1 MGDAPNE
8 LEVLEARREILQ
20 LEISLAQERRAA
32 AEAEQKGKKAAE
44 EGGEPTLDYVVPA
57 SYPDARHAESLPTTG
72 IPRRGKPT
80 LLSLPSNPVLQ
91 HLEAESVKQGHAS
104 SHNAWIFRSIVS
116 VSAYLELGV
125 LSLQQ
130 ETDDRVE
137 ELATYVEENLDV
149 ERGDDGKPL
158 DPDGDALV
166 HFNELNK
173 KIARIDSVL
182 ERTRNTLTG
191 VLELA
196 AELEDF
202 FVANKGPRTVIS
214 KETADATVAQLLEE
228 TTAYPPRSKRT
239 TRIQREIRSNRAT
252 QIAKQAAVK
261 SVASEKK
268 PGKP

>member
-1 MGDAPNE
+1 MADAPNE

-20 LEISLAQERRAA
+20 LEIALAQERRAERGA
-32 AEAEQKGKKAAE
+32 RQ
-44 EGGEPTLDYVVPA
+44 EG
-57 SYPDARHAESLPTTG
+57 
-72 IPRRGKPT
+72 RRRRRRA
-80 LLSLPSNPVLQ
+80 
-91 HLEAESVKQGHAS
+91 HGHAS

-130 ETDDRVE
+130 ETDDRLE
-137 ELATYVEENLDV
+137 DLATYVEGELDV

-173 KIARIDSVL
+173 KIAEIDSVL

-202 FVANKGPRTVIS
+202 FVANKGPRTVIT

-239 TRIQREIRSNRAT
+239 TRIQKEIRSNRAT

-261 SVASEKK
+261 SVASNKK
-268 PGKP
+268 DKPCAGGCARGRRTSSTLGRRRVETRLRAGCR

>member
-1 MGDAPNE
+1 MADAPNE

-20 LEISLAQERRAA
+20 PEITLAQSA
-32 AEAEQKGKKAAE
+32 
-44 EGGEPTLDYVVPA
+44 
-57 SYPDARHAESLPTTG
+57 
-72 IPRRGKPT
+72 
-80 LLSLPSNPVLQ
+80 
-91 HLEAESVKQGHAS
+91 GHAS

-130 ETDDRVE
+130 EIDDRVE
-137 ELATYVEENLDV
+137 DLATYVEGELDV

-173 KIARIDSVL
+173 KIAEIDSVL

-202 FVANKGPRTVIS
+202 FVANKGPRTVIT
-214 KETADATVAQLLEE
+214 KETADATVAPAEE

-239 TRIQREIRSNRAT
+239 TRIQKEIRSNRAT

-261 SVASEKK
+261 SVASNKK
-268 PGKP
+268 DKP

>member
-1 MGDAPNE
+1 MADAPNE

-20 LEISLAQERRAA
+20 LEIALAQSAAQLQKRAERQEGCRRRRRAH
-32 AEAEQKGKKAAE
+32 
-44 EGGEPTLDYVVPA
+44 V
-57 SYPDARHAESLPTTG
+57 RF
-72 IPRRGKPT
+72 R
-80 LLSLPSNPVLQ
+80 
-91 HLEAESVKQGHAS
+91 EAESVKRGHAS

-137 ELATYVEENLDV
+137 DLATYVEGELDV

-173 KIARIDSVL
+173 KIAEIDSVL

-202 FVANKGPRTVIS
+202 FVANKGPRTVI
-214 KETADATVAQLLEE
+214 TIGNTG
-228 TTAYPPRSKRT
+228 PP
-239 TRIQREIRSNRAT
+239 
-252 QIAKQAAVK
+252 
-261 SVASEKK
+261 
-268 PGKP
+268 

>member
-8 LEVLEARREILQ
+8 LEVLEARREILH
-20 LEISLAQERRAA
+20 
-32 AEAEQKGKKAAE
+32 
-44 EGGEPTLDYVVPA
+44 
-57 SYPDARHAESLPTTG
+57 YPDARHAESLPTAG
-72 IPRRGKPT
+72 ILRRGKPT
-80 LLSLPSNPVLQ
+80 LLSLPSNLFFD
-91 HLEAESVKQGHAS
+91 LEAESVKQGHAS

-137 ELATYVEENLDV
+137 DLATYVEGELDV

-158 DPDGDALV
+158 DPDGEALV

-173 KIARIDSVL
+173 KIAKIDSVL
-182 ERTRNTLTG
+182 ERTRNTLTA

-202 FVANKGPRTVIS
+202 FVANKGPRTVIT

-239 TRIQREIRSNRAT
+239 TRIQKEIRSKRAT

-261 SVASEKK
+261 SVASDKK
-268 PGKP
+268 SGKP

>member
-20 LEISLAQERRAA
+20 LEIALAQERRAA
-32 AEAEQKGKKAAE
+32 AEAEQKGKKAAD

-57 SYPDARHAESLPTTG
+57 SYPDARHAESLPTAG
-72 IPRRGKPT
+72 ILRRGKPT

-137 ELATYVEENLDV
+137 DLATYVDW
-149 ERGDDGKPL
+149 
-158 DPDGDALV
+158 
-166 HFNELNK
+166 
-173 KIARIDSVL
+173 
-182 ERTRNTLTG
+182 
-191 VLELA
+191 
-196 AELEDF
+196 
-202 FVANKGPRTVIS
+202 
-214 KETADATVAQLLEE
+214 
-228 TTAYPPRSKRT
+228 
-239 TRIQREIRSNRAT
+239 
-252 QIAKQAAVK
+252 
-261 SVASEKK
+261 
-268 PGKP
+268 

>member
-1 MGDAPNE
+1 MADAPNE

-20 LEISLAQERRAA
+20 LEIALAQERRAA
-32 AEAEQKGKKAAE
+32 AEAEQKGKKAAD
-44 EGGEPTLDYVVPA
+44 EGGEPTLDFVVPA
-57 SYPDARHAESLPTTG
+57 IYPDARHAESLPTTG
-72 IPRRGKPT
+72 ILRRGKPT

-130 ETDDRVE
+130 ETDDRLE
-137 ELATYVEENLDV
+137 DLATYVEGELDV

-173 KIARIDSVL
+173 KIAEIDSVL

-202 FVANKGPRTVIS
+202 FVANKGPRTVIT

-239 TRIQREIRSNRAT
+239 TRIQKEIRSNRAT

-261 SVASEKK
+261 SVASNKK
-268 PGKP
+268 DKP

>member
-1 MGDAPNE
+1 MADAPNE

-20 LEISLAQERRAA
+20 LEITLARSA
-32 AEAEQKGKKAAE
+32 
-44 EGGEPTLDYVVPA
+44 
-57 SYPDARHAESLPTTG
+57 
-72 IPRRGKPT
+72 
-80 LLSLPSNPVLQ
+80 
-91 HLEAESVKQGHAS
+91 AESVKRGHAS

-130 ETDDRVE
+130 ETDDRLE
-137 ELATYVEENLDV
+137 DLATYVEGELDV

-173 KIARIDSVL
+173 KIAEIDSVL

-202 FVANKGPRTVIS
+202 FVANKGPRTVIT

-239 TRIQREIRSNRAT
+239 TRIQKEIRSNRAT

-261 SVASEKK
+261 SVASNKK
-268 PGKP
+268 DKP

>member
-1 MGDAPNE
+1 MADAPNE
-8 LEVLEARREILQ
+8 LEVLEARREILYGDC
-20 LEISLAQERRAA
+20 ARAGA
-32 AEAEQKGKKAAE
+32 PRSCRAEQKGKKAAD
-44 EGGEPTLDYVVPA
+44 EGGEPTLDFVVPA
-57 SYPDARHAESLPTTG
+57 IYPDARHAESLPTTG
-72 IPRRGKPT
+72 ILRRGKPT
-80 LLSLPSNPVLQ
+80 LLSLPSNPVLR
-91 HLEAESVKQGHAS
+91 HLEAESVKRGHAS
-104 SHNAWIFRSIVS
+104 SHNAWIFRSI
-116 VSAYLELGV
+116 
-125 LSLQQ
+125 
-130 ETDDRVE
+130 D
-137 ELATYVEENLDV
+137 LATYVEGELDV

-173 KIARIDSVL
+173 KIAEIDSVL

-202 FVANKGPRTVIS
+202 FVANKGPRTVIT

-239 TRIQREIRSNRAT
+239 TRIQKEIRSNRAT

-261 SVASEKK
+261 SVASNKK
-268 PGKP
+268 DKP

>member
-1 MGDAPNE
+1 MADAPNE

-20 LEISLAQERRAA
+20 LEIALAQERRAP
-32 AEAEQKGKKAAE
+32 KLSRKA
-44 EGGEPTLDYVVPA
+44 
-57 SYPDARHAESLPTTG
+57 RRLPTKEAS
-72 IPRRGKPT
+72 P
-80 LLSLPSNPVLQ
+80 Q
-91 HLEAESVKQGHAS
+91 AESVKQGHAS

-137 ELATYVEENLDV
+137 DLATYVEGELDV

-173 KIARIDSVL
+173 KIAEIDSVL

-202 FVANKGPRTVIS
+202 FVANKGPRTVIT

-239 TRIQREIRSNRAT
+239 TRIQKEIRSNRAT

-261 SVASEKK
+261 SVASNKK
-268 PGKP
+268 DKP

>member
-1 MGDAPNE
+1 MADAPNE

-20 LEISLAQERRAA
+20 PEIALAQSAAQPQKLSRKARR
-32 AEAEQKGKKAAE
+32 
-44 EGGEPTLDYVVPA
+44 
-57 SYPDARHAESLPTTG
+57 LPTKEAS
-72 IPRRGKPT
+72 P
-80 LLSLPSNPVLQ
+80 Q
-91 HLEAESVKQGHAS
+91 AESVKQGHAS

-130 ETDDRVE
+130 ETDDRLE
-137 ELATYVEENLDV
+137 DLATYVEGELDV

-173 KIARIDSVL
+173 KIAEIDSVL

-202 FVANKGPRTVIS
+202 FVANKGPRTVIT

-239 TRIQREIRSNRAT
+239 TRIQKEIRSNRAT

-261 SVASEKK
+261 SVASNKK
-268 PGKP
+268 DKP